1 MQNISKISASEVR
14 GSGMHR
20 KQNFKVLGF
29 KNDASVSTLH
39 FAFSFA
45 FLAFA
50 LFFLVGKVFGKGF
63 RIVGLDEESFFLG
76 IFGSRLHFLLLSP
89 DFLTEST
96 SGLKNLFPLLNCSS

>member
-1 MQNISKISASEVR
+1 MTHQFQLYSSHSLSLFLLSPFFF
-14 GSGMHR
+14 GGH
-20 KQNFKVLGF
+20 FLGII
-29 KNDASVSTLH
+29 
-39 FAFSFA
+39 
-45 FLAFA
+45 
-50 LFFLVGKVFGKGF
+50 LVGKVFGKGF

>member
-1 MQNISKISASEVR
+1 MQNISKISAPEVR

-50 LFFLVGKVFGKGF
+50 LFFFGGHFLGIILVGKVFGKGF
-63 RIVGLDEESFFLG
+63 RIVGLDEESFF
-76 IFGSRLHFLLLSP
+76 FRNFRVKVT
-89 DFLTEST
+89 FFATF
-96 SGLKNLFPLLNCSS
+96 SGLLD